1 MGPRTVRITAE
12 DFLVPAGFGGLKLA
26 ERTAGQI
33 GGVSLNL
40 IATDGR
46 TIFGPIYQQVPLR
59 VLPAFSFPDEPAS
72 LVYLI
77 NPTAGLLDG
86 DGHLVEV
93 DAGQGTRA
101 VITGQ
106 SATRVHPAVKGFSTQ
121 QWRIR
126 AEAGSQLVILPGPNI
141 PFRGCRYHQR
151 ADIELEGDARLTWG
165 DIWTPGRYA
174 RIGELAEF
182 YEFQRVIQELSIRRE
197 GRLVYRDHFTWDG
210 PWDEATARWYLGP
223 GPAGRGAMTG
233 TGSLFVT
240 GPVEPASMGAVGSLE
255 RAILPLEC
263 GDTLIRW
270 CGPVPDLTADLVT
283 TAFRLAGTWSGCAT
297 ARPWLIGSSHL
308 VPNHWF
314 SVRSDF
320 HFPRGS

>member
-12 DFLVPAGFGGLKLA
+12 DFVIPAGYGGLRLA
-26 ERTAGQI
+26 ERSAGQI
-33 GGVSLNL
+33 GGVHLTL
-40 IATDGR
+40 IATEGK
-46 TIFGPIYQQVPLR
+46 TGFGPIYQQVPLR
-59 VLPAFSFPDEPAS
+59 VLPPFSFPGEPAS

-86 DGHLVEV
+86 DGHLVEI

-106 SATRVHPAVKGFSTQ
+106 SSNRIHPAVNSFSTQ
-121 QWRIR
+121 QWRVR
-126 AEAGSQLVILPGPNI
+126 AAPGSQLVILPGPNI

-151 ADIELEGDARLTWG
+151 AVIDLEGDARLIWG
-165 DIWTPGRYA
+165 DTWTPGRYA
-174 RIGELAEF
+174 RLGDLAEF
-182 YEFQRVIQELSIRRE
+182 YEFVRIIQQLAVRRDGE
-197 GRLVYRDHFTWDG
+197 LVYRDHFTWDG
-210 PWDEATARWYLGP
+210 PWDKTTARWYLGE

-240 GPVEPASMGAVGSLE
+240 GTVELPPLGPGTPLE
-255 RAILPLEC
+255 RVSLPLDS

-270 CGPVPDLTADLVT
+270 CGPVPELTADVAT
-283 TAFRLAGTWSGCAT
+283 TAFRLAAAWSGNRDAP
-297 ARPWLIGSSHL
+297 PWLIGSNHL

-314 SVRSDF
+314 SVRS
-320 HFPRGS
+320 SAS